1 MRRRLKVLVSAFAA
15 TGHVFPA
22 LALSRRLRARGHEVW
37 LETEERWR
45 EVVEEQGLRLIPAP
59 EHIALPRPEP
69 GMPTEPTLAE
79 ASMNLVPVLREIG
92 PDVVVNDFFTQ
103 PATLAA
109 EREGMRRATLI
120 PHPYPVYEPG
130 LPYTYV
136 GLIAPRTRAGALAW
150 RAARPWFARHAR
162 RERRELNEVRAELG
176 LEPLRRDYGGISEQ
190 LAMVATFPK
199 LEYPRRWPAHVHV
212 TGPMLFELPHREVEL
227 PDGNRPLV
235 LVAGS
240 TALDQELRLVH
251 ATLHALSEEPV
262 RVLAVLNQR
271 GREWQDP
278 LPSNATVLDW
288 ASYSQVMPRASVV
301 VCNGG
306 HGTVVRS
313 LAEGVP
319 LVCRPAG
326 GDQSENGAR
335 VAWAGAGLM
344 VPRRLLGGR
353 PLRWSVRRVLGD
365 PRFAIRAAAFAR
377 CARHNDGAERGAELV
392 ERHAEAP

>member
-1 MRRRLKVLVSAFAA
+1 MRVLVSAFGA

-37 LETEERWR
+37 LETMERWR
-45 EVVEEQGLRLIPAP
+45 GVVEDEGHRFIRAP
-59 EHIALPRPEP
+59 ERIALPRPRP
-69 GMPTEPTLAE
+69 GMPTTPTLAQVVE
-79 ASMNLVPVLREIG
+79 ELVPILREIE
-92 PDVVVNDFFTQ
+92 PDVVVNDFFTV

-109 EREGMRRATLI
+109 ELVNVRRATVI
-120 PHPYPVYEPG
+120 PHPYPVCEPG

-136 GLIAPRTRAGALAW
+136 GLIAPRTPLGRLAW
-150 RAARPWFARHAR
+150 RAARPWFARHAH
-162 RERRELNEVRAELG
+162 RERRELNEVRAEVG
-176 LEPLRRDYGGISEQ
+176 LPPLRRDYGAISDQ
-190 LAMVATFPK
+190 LAMVATFPQ
-199 LEYPRRWPAHVHV
+199 LEYPRRWPEHVHV
-212 TGPMLFELPHREVEL
+212 TGPMLFELPHGEVQL
-227 PDGNRPLV
+227 PDGDRPLV

-251 ATLHALSEEPV
+251 ATLRALSEEPV

-271 GREWQDP
+271 GREWDGQV
-278 LPSNATVLDW
+278 PSNATVLDW

-306 HGTVVRS
+306 HGTVARS

-319 LVCRPAG
+319 LVGRPAG

-344 VPRRLLGGR
+344 VPRPLLGAP

-365 PRFAIRAAAFAR
+365 PRFAIRAKEFAR
-377 CARHNDGAERGAELV
+377 WAKQNDGAERGAELV
-392 ERHAEAP
+392 EQHAEAP